1 MKIILF
7 GSYAM
12 VYTET
17 KNTMKRRRTP
27 GIALME
33 SNKDVEQLFMLM
45 DTRKYI
51 HSNDWVEFLIGDEVV
66 KRIEEP
72 ENIENNPHYITI

>member
-1 MKIILF
+1 
-7 GSYAM
+7 M

-27 GIALME
+27 SIALME
-33 SNKDVEQLFMLM
+33 SNEDGEQLFMLM
-45 DTRKYI
+45 DTGKYI

-66 KRIEEP
+66 KRIEEL
-72 ENIENNPHYITI
+72 EQIEKNHL